1 MKNSLSWERAIRASD
16 AWLTLEERA
25 AGWPEA
31 FSTVNLARLQ
41 YPLEGGEA
49 EKYRARNNQRAIM
62 AAMDKALE
70 SGSLPY
76 VERTRTEVDFREVP
90 ATFRPQSD
98 FHGLGSPEWLARDT
112 PPRMVKV
119 ESGERAVTFRAVEAN
134 AFRAWLSE
142 CGEEPSEH
150 IRAWFAL
157 FAVVASAEQNE
168 PLHLT
173 PMKRAA
179 IISNLCR
186 KYPSLESDFNRPAD
200 WVRGCSTGKR
210 GEYYLEKVKAACS
223 EKWGDGDMPV
233 GPVATIR
240 MNKMRG

>member
-49 EKYRARNNQRAIM
+49 EKHRARNNQRAIM

-90 ATFRPQSD
+90 ATFRPQSG
-98 FHGLGSPEWLARDT
+98 FHGLGSPEWFARDT

-168 PLHLT
+168 PPRLT
-173 PMKRAA
+173 PMRRAA
-179 IISNLCR
+179 IIDQLERRYS
-186 KYPSLESDFNRPAD
+186 SLKSDFNRPAD
-200 WVRGCSTGKR
+200 WVRECATGKR
-210 GEYYLEKVKAACS
+210 GEYYLEKIEAGCRS
-223 EKWGDGDMPV
+223 KWGNGDAPAPLAAV
-233 GPVATIR
+233 IHTH
-240 MNKMRG
+240 KMRG